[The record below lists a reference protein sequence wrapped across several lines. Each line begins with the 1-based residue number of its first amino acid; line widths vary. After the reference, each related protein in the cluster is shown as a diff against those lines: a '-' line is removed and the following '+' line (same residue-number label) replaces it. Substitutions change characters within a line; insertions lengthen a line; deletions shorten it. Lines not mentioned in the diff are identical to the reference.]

1 MSFFKKLTEYLFYLF
16 VFLLPW
22 QAKLIWRPA
31 DTNFNEIS
39 LYVTHGLLILAIIC
53 FLIYKVSQGNRRV
66 RINPVWY
73 CLFGLET
80 FIYISLWFAPDTL
93 LALYRYLAFLVGL
106 GLFYLLFEGAAS
118 HNYED
123 SFFSKLNIIYA
134 FLSGLLIQAVLGI
147 YQFLTQSSF
156 AFKWLG
162 LATHDPAAL
171 GTSVVETITGRW
183 LRAYGG
189 LDHPNILG
197 GLLVIGLL
205 LAAYQLAKKK
215 MLVGVRATSESI
227 FLFVF
232 YFISLFALFFT
243 FSRGAWLALTVGLI
257 ILLIHFIRQKDRWM
271 LGRYIA
277 LLFFSAALAVTA
289 VFPYYSLVFARLG
302 AALPLEQKSLT
313 ERGVYLGQ
321 AEGLIKNQPWFGVG
335 LGNYTKALADQKG
348 LSNPTVNEQ
357 PVHDV
362 FLLLWS
368 ESGLFA
374 LLSFLAFVFFLI
386 KKDRREP
393 FAWAIL
399 GALLILMLFDHW
411 LFSLPFGVLILF
423 FVFGL
428 I

>member
-1 MSFFKKLTEYLFYLF
+1 M
-16 VFLLPW
+16 
-22 QAKLIWRPA
+22 
-31 DTNFNEIS
+31 
-39 LYVTHGLLILAIIC
+39 
-53 FLIYKVSQGNRRV
+53 
-66 RINPVWY
+66 
-73 CLFGLET
+73 
-80 FIYISLWFAPDTL
+80 
-93 LALYRYLAFLVGL
+93 
-106 GLFYLLFEGAAS
+106 
-118 HNYED
+118 
-123 SFFSKLNIIYA
+123 
-134 FLSGLLIQAVLGI
+134 
-147 YQFLTQSSF
+147 
-156 AFKWLG
+156 G
-162 LATHDPAAL
+162 LADHDPTVL
-171 GTSVVETITGRW
+171 GTSVVETISGRW

-197 GLLVIGLL
+197 GIFLVIGLL

-243 FSRGAWLALTVGLI
+243 FSRGAWLALIVGLI

-271 LGRYIA
+271 LGRYIT
-277 LLFFSAALAVTA
+277 LLFFSVALGVTA
-289 VFPYYSLVFARLG
+289 VFPYYDLVSARLG
-302 AALPLEQKSLT
+302 ATTPLEQKSLT
-313 ERGVYLGQ
+313 ERVAYLNQ
-321 AEGLIKNQPWFGVG
+321 AEGLIKSQPWFGVG

-362 FLLLWS
+362 FLLIWS

-374 LLSFLAFVFFLI
+374 LLFFLAFVFFLI

-393 FAWAIL
+393 FAPAIL

-411 LFSLPFGVLILF
+411 LFSLPFGVFFLF
-423 FVFGL
+423 FVLGL